1 MLVLSFMQ
9 QVHINKGDILF
20 LIYKVIC
27 QITTALLLVT
37 NLFIVFWGQWDG
49 EQAIL
54 KILIKQNIALIIG
67 QND

>member
-1 MLVLSFMQ
+1 MQ
-9 QVHINKGDILF
+9 QGYIDDGDILF
-20 LIYKVIC
+20 FNLQSNLWNYYSSSVGYKSIYSFFG
-27 QITTALLLVT
+27 L
-37 NLFIVFWGQWDG
+37 WGQWDG